1 MLRAADPDFD
11 HARLAFNLTVDQ
23 RPELIARPR
32 DEGEVAAAVRHARD
46 EGLRVAA
53 QGAGHNA
60 YAIDWSRPAMLLR
73 TDAMNAVEIDVAS
86 RRASPTTTLGLRPC
100 LTNSRLGA
108 KVKAIPL

>member
-46 EGLRVAA
+46 
-53 QGAGHNA
+53 QG
-60 YAIDWSRPAMLLR
+60 
-73 TDAMNAVEIDVAS
+73 
-86 RRASPTTTLGLRPC
+86 RPC
-100 LTNSRLGA
+100 SCAPT
-108 KVKAIPL
+108 P